1 MQHRGTVTLTTERL
15 ILRRFE
21 TTDAEDMF
29 RNWAQ
34 SEIVTKFLS
43 WEPYKRREDAVTYI
57 QSIIDGDTDKT
68 YHWIITLKESG
79 EAIGAIDVIALRED
93 IAEAEIGYCLGELYW
108 GKGYMTEAFRA
119 VIRFLF
125 DEVGMN
131 RIEATH
137 DVNNPASGRVM
148 EKCGLR
154 YEGTLRQA
162 GHNNQGVCD
171 LVIRAI
177 LRGDQTR

>member
-1 MQHRGTVTLTTERL
+1 MHHIGTVVIETERL
-15 ILRRFE
+15 ILRRFRPA
-21 TTDAEDMF
+21 DAEDMF

-34 SEIVTKFLS
+34 SENVTRYLT
-43 WEPYKRREDAVTYI
+43 WTPHADIEQTRAYI
-57 QSIIDGDTDKT
+57 QYKIDRYTDNCYAWVIEYRPT
-68 YHWIITLKESG
+68 H
-79 EAIGAIDVIALRED
+79 EAIGAIDVISSRED
-93 IAEAEIGYCLGELYW
+93 IACAVIGYCLSESYW
-108 GKGYMTEAFRA
+108 GQGIMTEALGT

-125 DEVGMN
+125 DEVGYN

-162 GHNNQGVCD
+162 GRNNQGICD
-171 LVIRAI
+171 TVIRAI
-177 LRGDQTR
+177 LREDKR